1 MFDLPDLHQVF
12 ADNISVVLKAIA
24 YIFEQCWYGEILVL
38 LGWCIWS
45 RNQNVLPDCSG
56 CAMRLWVQMAVAGEL
71 FLTIFSMC
79 LHLFE
84 DDRANR
90 ELFMNQML
98 SFFFPHPIIMYIALQ
113 LISRCGL
120 WLLNLRASFCVFY
133 LISAPYLVAELE
145 NADLHLMKGFLVP
158 SPLTV
163 WPLGVCIKLISMF
176 FFIASWK
183 FIQLTCKLN

>member
-1 MFDLPDLHQVF
+1 
-12 ADNISVVLKAIA
+12 
-24 YIFEQCWYGEILVL
+24 
-38 LGWCIWS
+38 
-45 RNQNVLPDCSG
+45 
-56 CAMRLWVQMAVAGEL
+56 MAVAGEL

-98 SFFFPHPIIMYIALQ
+98 SFFFFPHPIIMYIALQ

-120 WLLNLRASFCVFY
+120 RLLNLRASFCVFY

-163 WPLGVCIKLISMF
+163 
-176 FFIASWK
+176 
-183 FIQLTCKLN
+183 

>member
-84 DDRANR
+84 DDRVNR

-98 SFFFPHPIIMYIALQ
+98 SFFFFSTSHHNVHCPPTYKQMWTSTFEPESLFLCFLLDFCTLSCCRIGECWFAFNERFSCPKSINCLTF
-113 LISRCGL
+113 RC
-120 WLLNLRASFCVFY
+120 
-133 LISAPYLVAELE
+133 
-145 NADLHLMKGFLVP
+145 LHK
-158 SPLTV
+158 TH
-163 WPLGVCIKLISMF
+163 
-176 FFIASWK
+176 
-183 FIQLTCKLN
+183 